1 MGCVHTGGRP
11 YQDYAEF
18 CADADLLVHD
28 AEYTPAEY
36 KRYFDWGHSVYTDAL
51 KLAFE
56 AEVKQLGL
64 FHLNQDRTDKDM
76 DKIETACRKNIRDK
90 GSKLKCF
97 GVKCGMVF
105 KL

>member
-1 MGCVHTGGRP
+1 M
-11 YQDYAEF
+11 
-18 CADADLLVHD
+18 HD
-28 AEYTPAEY
+28 AEYTPEEY

-64 FHLNQDRTDKDM
+64 FHLNQDRTDKNM
-76 DKIETACRKNIRDK
+76 DKIENACRETIRDR

-97 GVKCGMVF
+97 GVKCDMVF
-105 KL
+105 RL